1 MTLLWDTQG
10 EVEGDDLGF
19 EKARRDVISKMA
31 SWSDSWHGSREYM
44 LCYAAGGSRL
54 RFYAV
59 KNGGTHAKPISED
72 FCLRYSLHRLKVSLL
87 PMTCVVCCCLGV
99 HFTCPSLAPCHM
111 L

>member
-1 MTLLWDTQG
+1 MVTLLWDTQG

-31 SWSDSWHGSREYM
+31 SWSGPWHGSREYL

-59 KNGGTHAKPISED
+59 KMAALTPSQSQRISA
-72 FCLRYSLHRLKVSLL
+72 CATAYIV
-87 PMTCVVCCCLGV
+87 
-99 HFTCPSLAPCHM
+99 
-111 L
+111 